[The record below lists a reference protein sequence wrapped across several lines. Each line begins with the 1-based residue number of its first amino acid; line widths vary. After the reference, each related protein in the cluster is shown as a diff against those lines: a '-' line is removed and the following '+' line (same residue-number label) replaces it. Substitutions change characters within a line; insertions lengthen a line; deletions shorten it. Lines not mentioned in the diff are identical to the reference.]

1 MKLGFGNKAM
11 DIGTPAFNFVRTLMV
26 AGTGGAEINE
36 CLLVAEKIG
45 RNDEES
51 WIREW
56 VRAAEN
62 ACRVADQAVQSGQ
75 AVTARQAYLRAS
87 NYYRAAMFSLPHTDA
102 RLDSYLTSSREC
114 FHRAAKLFSP
124 QIEVVDIPFG
134 DARLPGY
141 FLSAGQPKRPTLLV
155 LNGGDSTNEE
165 MVHWLGF
172 AAVARGWN
180 CMTFEGPGQ
189 WSALQL
195 NPGLLMRPD
204 YEVPVKAVVDYLV
217 ERDDVDPDKIALY
230 GPSLGSLL
238 AARTVAFEERLC
250 ACVCDGLVV
259 DVYEAW
265 HAVWPRMLQ
274 NAPPRIFDIVFTL
287 LEQMSPQLRGLT
299 NRFRWMFGV
308 SKPHEVIEAWRPY
321 NIKDL
326 APRIRCPLLVLYGE
340 AELAQSD
347 QRVALSALRFIK
359 NLTCP
364 VTIRMFGFDEGWAAS
379 HCQIGALVP
388 MQAVVFDWL
397 NKAAR
402 GKHPLPWRDVGTSL
416 EMFMRYASKGKSRR
430 EAENLVKSMCGTPS
444 EDNTHGDKTH

>member
-1 MKLGFGNKAM
+1 MKLGFDNKAM

-36 CLLVAEKIG
+36 CLLAAERISG
-45 RNDEES
+45 NDEES

-56 VRAAEN
+56 ASVAEN

-87 NYYRAAMFSLPHTDA
+87 NYYRAAMFSLPHTDV

-114 FHRAAKLFSP
+114 FRRAAKLFSP

-141 FLSAGQPKRPTLLV
+141 FLSVGQPKRPTLLV

-217 ERDDVDPDKIALY
+217 RRYDVDPGKIALY

-274 NAPPRIFDIVFTL
+274 NAPPRVFDIVFTA
-287 LEQMSPQLRGLT
+287 LEKISPQLRGLT
-299 NRFRWMFGV
+299 NRFRCMLGV
-308 SKPHEVIEAWRPY
+308 SKPHEIIEAWRPY

-359 NLTCP
+359 NLSGP
-364 VTIRMFGFDEGWAAS
+364 VTIRMFGFDAGWAAS
-379 HCQIGALVP
+379 HCQVGALAT
-388 MQAVVFDWL
+388 MQATVFDWL
-397 NKAAR
+397 ERAVCEKR
-402 GKHPLPWRDVGTSL
+402 LCQS
-416 EMFMRYASKGKSRR
+416 
-430 EAENLVKSMCGTPS
+430 
-444 EDNTHGDKTH
+444 

>member
-1 MKLGFGNKAM
+1 MKLDFGKKAM
-11 DIGTPAFNFVRTLMV
+11 NIGTSAFNFVRTLML

-36 CLLVAEKIG
+36 CLVTAERIR
-45 RNDEES
+45 RNDDES

-56 VRAAEN
+56 ARLAESVN
-62 ACRVADQAVQSGQ
+62 RVADQAGRSGQ
-75 AVTARQAYLRAS
+75 TVTARQAYLRAS

-102 RLDSYLTSSREC
+102 RLDSYLSSSREC

-141 FLSAGQPKRPTLLV
+141 FLSAGPAKHPTLLV

-204 YEVPVKAVVDYLV
+204 YEVPVKAVVDYLA
-217 ERDDVDPDKIALY
+217 RRNDVDPGKIALY

-238 AARTVAFEERLC
+238 AARTAAFEQRLC
-250 ACVCDGLVV
+250 ACICDGLVV
-259 DVYEAW
+259 DMYEAW
-265 HAVWPRMLQ
+265 HAVWPRVLQ
-274 NAPPRIFDIVFTL
+274 NAPPRIFNIVFTV
-287 LEQMSPQLRGLT
+287 LEKMSPQLRGLT
-299 NRFRWMFGV
+299 NRFRWMLGV
-308 SKPHEVIEAWRPY
+308 SKPHEIVEAWRPF

-326 APRIRCPLLVLYGE
+326 APGIRCPLLVLYGE
-340 AELAQSD
+340 AELSQSN

-359 NLTCP
+359 DLSCS
-364 VTIRMFGFDEGWAAS
+364 VTVRMFGFDEGWAAS
-379 HCQIGALVP
+379 HCQIGALAP
-388 MQAVVFDWL
+388 MQALVFDWL
-397 NKAAR
+397 DKATHQER
-402 GKHPLPWRDVGTSL
+402 DLPGRDLGTSL
-416 EMFMRYASKGKSRR
+416 DVFMRYAGSGESRR
-430 EAENLVKSMCGTPS
+430 EAEQLVKSMCAGGV
-444 EDNTHGDKTH
+444 EGV